1 MLREDGEPIGCLYA
15 AGNTTATVMGRTY
28 PGPGGTIGP
37 AMVFAYIA
45 GRRLAA
51 GRRKEETPHLVT

>member
-1 MLREDGEPIGCLYA
+1 MLREDGSVIEGLYA
-15 AGNTTATVMGRTY
+15 AGNVSANPMGKSY

-45 GRRLAA
+45 VEHAVGL
-51 GRRKEETPHLVT
+51 G